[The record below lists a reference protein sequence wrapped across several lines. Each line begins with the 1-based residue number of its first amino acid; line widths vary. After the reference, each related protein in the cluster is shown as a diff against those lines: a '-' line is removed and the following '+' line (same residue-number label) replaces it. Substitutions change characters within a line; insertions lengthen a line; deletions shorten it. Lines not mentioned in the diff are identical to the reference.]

1 MMPSENKDQ
10 KAESAFATPLSRG
23 LNFLLVDDDDI
34 CLFIHRRVL
43 ELSGYC
49 RSAHSAGNGRS
60 ALEILNHAAMGKA
73 PLPDIILL
81 DLDMPLMNG
90 IAFLEAFNGLDFPNK
105 GQIAIVLLTSSLC
118 EADKERALKLGARH
132 YLTKPFMLEALHSVV
147 TALFSC
153 NPRLPVMIPIR

>member
-1 MMPSENKDQ
+1 MMPAKNKDQ
-10 KAESAFATPLSRG
+10 KAESAVATPLSRG

-49 RSAHSAGNGRS
+49 KSAHLAGNGRS
-60 ALEILNHAAMGKA
+60 ALEMLNHAAMGQV

-90 IAFLEAFNGLDFPNK
+90 IAFLEAFNGLDFPHK
-105 GQIAIVLLTSSLC
+105 EQIAIVLLTSSISD
-118 EADKERALKLGARH
+118 ADRELALELGASH
-132 YLTKPFMLEALHSVV
+132 YLTKPFTLEALHSVV
-147 TALFSC
+147 TALFNC
-153 NPRLPVMIPIR
+153 NPRLPVMFPNR